1 MCRRIHFLKLIRRS
15 AERICNPNRLDY
27 FTLYLK
33 EICQVVT
40 NKFIIKDGKETCYGN
55 SLNNNQVKMFVFVV
69 YNKGF
74 LTLEL
79 SGFRK
84 LWLFM

>member
-1 MCRRIHFLKLIRRS
+1 M
-15 AERICNPNRLDY
+15 
-27 FTLYLK
+27 
-33 EICQVVT
+33 VT

>member
-1 MCRRIHFLKLIRRS
+1 M
-15 AERICNPNRLDY
+15 
-27 FTLYLK
+27 
-33 EICQVVT
+33 VT

-84 LWLFM
+84 LWLLKIKKKQKKTLSCFLNKLLKIYGSWC